1 MHFDIMSFYIGFLSG
16 DLVVF
21 TIAAFLIW
29 ITKKIGR

>member
-21 TIAAFLIW
+21 TIAVFLIW
-29 ITKKIGR
+29 ITKIGR